1 MVSVDAP
8 ERNADFAK
16 SLEANFVIL
25 SDPTRETAGKYG
37 VLSPNGKIAKRW
49 SFYIDKDG
57 VIQYVD
63 EKVKAFSHGEAIA
76 AKLGE
81 LNFPLREA
89 E

>member
-8 ERNADFAK
+8 ERNAEFAK

-25 SDPTRETAGKYG
+25 SDPTREIAAKYG
-37 VLSPNGKIAKRW
+37 VLMNGKIAKRW
-49 SFYIDKDG
+49 SFYIDQDG
-57 VIQYVD
+57 VIQHVD
-63 EKVKAFSHGEAIA
+63 EKVKAFSHGEAIV

-81 LNFPLREA
+81 LGFPMREA